1 MRVVFLQDVPRVA
14 KAGEIKEVA
23 DGYARN
29 FLIPKKLAL
38 LARPQAMLQLETRGK
53 TEARE
58 DTELAALAQQIEG
71 KEVNIKAKAGAK
83 DRLYGSITSADIAA
97 ELGKSTGL
105 VIDKRKIELEEPIRH
120 LGSYEVAIR
129 LAKDIVPRIKVSV
142 TEEEAAKEEEKPP
155 KKEGKAAKAEK
166 KTPKKEEKA
175 EKEKK
180 KTPKK
185 EEKPPKKEKKT
196 KKEKS

>member
-38 LARPQAMLQLETRGK
+38 LAGPQAISQLETMERPK
-53 TEARE
+53 AKE
-58 DTELAALAQQIEG
+58 DAELMALAQQIEG

-97 ELGKSTGL
+97 ELSNSTGL
-105 VIDKRKIELEEPIRH
+105 VIDKRKIELGEPIRQ
-120 LGSYEVAIR
+120 LGNYEVAIK
-129 LAKDIVPRIKVSV
+129 LAKDIAPRVRVSV
-142 TEEEAAKEEEKPP
+142 TEEETPKEE
-155 KKEGKAAKAEK
+155 
-166 KTPKKEEKA
+166 
-175 EKEKK
+175 
-180 KTPKK
+180 
-185 EEKPPKKEKKT
+185 PPKKEKKAPKEEPPKKEEQAQKEKKAT
-196 KKEKS
+196 PKKEKKAKKEKS

>member
-1 MRVVFLQDVPRVA
+1 MKVVFLQDVPRVA

-38 LARPQAMLQLETRGK
+38 LARPQAMLQLETRGR

-58 DTELAALAQQIEG
+58 DTELTALAQQIEG
-71 KEVNIKAKAGAK
+71 KGVNIKAKTGAK

-97 ELGKSTGL
+97 ELSKSTGL

-120 LGSYEVAIR
+120 LGSYEVTIR
-129 LAKDIVPRIKVSV
+129 LAKDIVPRIRVSV
-142 TEEEAAKEEEKPP
+142 TEEEAPKAEEKPP
-155 KKEGKAAKAEK
+155 KEKK